1 MRFNSRKLCRFL
13 FMFFTGSTS
22 FSVLLHFLLS
32 ITRKSSSL
40 LLIFDAISSN
50 IDEVLTIS
58 PYIDVFVFGD
68 FNFHNKDWVTV
79 SGGTDKPGELCYNFC
94 ISNDLTQ
101 MVNFPTQIRGCDSLS
116 LPLLDLFLSSNI
128 SICSA
133 MTFPQLGNSDCFCLS
148 FHWLSVKLKMGC
160 PVSSHSLWQFLCS
173 LRQSS
178 KSFERCPMEGY
189 L

>member
-22 FSVLLHFLLS
+22 FSVILRFLLS
-32 ITRKSSSL
+32 IKRKSSSL
-40 LLIFDAISSN
+40 LLIFDTISSN

-58 PYIDVFVFGD
+58 PYIDVFVFED

-101 MVNFPTQIRGCDSLS
+101 MVNFPTQIHGCDSLS

-133 MTFPQLGNSDCFCLS
+133 MAFLQLGNSDCFCLS

-178 KSFERCPMEGY
+178 
-189 L
+189 